1 MNLLF
6 LLTLFSLF
14 ASAAEFGP
22 SLEGEVVPIE
32 ADGAEQGEGS
42 DTGAVGCSDQYLESG
57 VQLPDLPLFFTRGNA
72 ESEYGSAEMIDAIV
86 AATRHMRWLMPEASP
101 VTIGDIS
108 HERGGFQS
116 GHVSHRGGVDADIG
130 IYSTGAKQNP
140 RGFDTLSSNFDV
152 VANWALISAFLDT
165 GNVDFILLDRAHI
178 ARLRGYTT
186 KAGLLTE
193 AEAEEIF
200 PSEPHPW
207 DRTGIVRH
215 APNHDNHMH
224 VRVLCSDGSHAGR

>member
-1 MNLLF
+1 M
-6 LLTLFSLF
+6 LLTTLF

-22 SLEGEVVPIE
+22 SLEGEVVPTS
-32 ADGAEQGEGS
+32 GEGVEQMGEAS
-42 DTGAVGCSDQYLESG
+42 DTGVAGCSDQYLQDG
-57 VQLPDLPLFFTRGNA
+57 VQLPDLPLFFTRQNP
-72 ESEYGSAEMIDAIV
+72 ESEWGSAEMIDAIV
-86 AATRHMRWLMPEASP
+86 GATRHMRWLMPDASP

-116 GHVSHRGGVDADIG
+116 GHVSHRGGIDADVG
-130 IYSTGAKQNP
+130 IYSTGAQQNL
-140 RGFDTLSSNFDV
+140 RGFDSLGSNFDV

-178 ARLRGYTT
+178 ARLRSYTT

-193 AEAEEIF
+193 AESEAIF
-200 PSEPHPW
+200 PTDPHPW

-215 APNHDNHMH
+215 ASNHDNHIH
-224 VRVLCSDGSHAGR
+224 VRVLCSDGTRAGK